1 MVISVFC
8 NEGRAH
14 AAVLDNGSAATWGQV
29 NYGGDCSAVHDASER
44 HVMHALSAVTAAKAV
59 KVTLTPSTSEHP
71 SP

>member
-1 MVISVFC
+1 MVMSVFC

-14 AAVLDNGSAATWGQV
+14 AAVLDKGSVATWGQV
-29 NYGGDCSAVHDASER
+29 NYGGSAVHDASER